1 MLNITKG
8 DIVQPI
14 CGRDKF
20 QPFVVIDIKG
30 DYAYLSNGKNR
41 TIANP
46 KAKKLKHVRLTSIK
60 IEAIQS
66 KLQNGQRVLDSEI
79 RKAIDNLN
87 IV

>member
-1 MLNITKG
+1 MLNVTIG

-20 QPFVVIDIKG
+20 QPFVVIKIEG
-30 DYAYLSNGKNR
+30 DYAFLSNGKNR

-46 KAKKLKHVRLTSIK
+46 KAKKLKHIRLTSIK
-60 IEAIQS
+60 IETVKD
-66 KLQNGQRVLDSEI
+66 KLQKGQRVLDSEI